1 MDGRMEVGIGAS
13 TLLSVCRDDYLLL
26 LLLKNNESQLLKTMV
41 NHLLVR

>member
-26 LLLKNNESQLLKTMV
+26 LLLKKMNPSYSKQWQITC
-41 NHLLVR
+41 